1 MIVGNVVIA
10 FLLAF
15 SVLII
20 GIFDIFPATDDSNRQ
35 IMGDF
40 FSILKDYAIFA
51 FVINFIRE
59 VVKDC
64 QDYEGDFSQQMQ
76 TLPIVIGLN
85 KTSKILSVLIIFP
98 VIILLIYIY
107 NQLMINQLYFSVLYS
122 LIFIVAPLIFCS
134 INLWTA
140 KDKIPKKIIS
150 FKIVLIFANFILSFA
165 VHKLILQKIKG
176 ATIKIRL
183 YKTEKYN

>member
-20 GIFDIFPATDDSNRQ
+20 GIFDIFPATDGSNRQ
-35 IMGDF
+35 IMSDF

-64 QDYEGDFSQQMQ
+64 QDYDGDLSQQMQ

-85 KTSKILSVLIIFP
+85 KTTKFLSFLIIIP
-98 VIILLIYIY
+98 IIILLIYIY

-140 KDKIPKKIIS
+140 NDKIKFSKISTIL
-150 FKIVLIFANFILSFA
+150 KLIIFFGILSI
-165 VHKLILQKIKG
+165 VIIDQNI
-176 ATIKIRL
+176 
-183 YKTEKYN
+183 KYNA